1 MTLRALIFDVDGTLA
16 DTEEVHRTAF
26 NDAFAEMGLDWNWS
40 RPTYAHLLK
49 TTGGKER
56 LTAFIDSLSLGDEE
70 SRSLLNR
77 VAAIHA
83 RKTELYTQSVLEGRA
98 PMRDGVLRLLD
109 EAAAADVL
117 LAIATTTTYAN
128 VEALLSTHLGSGAM
142 RRFAVVGAG
151 DVVRHKKPAPD
162 IYDYV
167 LEKLG
172 VAADES
178 VAVEDSANGLAA
190 AKAAGI
196 FTVVTPSYWT
206 RTEDF
211 SSADLVIPSLGCAER
226 PLPSRAAALVG
237 HTVLGIRELT
247 RHLNAFEGMRITP

>member
-1 MTLRALIFDVDGTLA
+1 LTLRALILDVDGTLA

-26 NDAFAEMGLDWNWS
+26 NDAFAEMGLNWNWS

-56 LTAFIDSLSLGDEE
+56 LTVFIDSMSIGDEE
-70 SRSLLNR
+70 KLSLRNQ

-83 RKTELYTQSVLEGRA
+83 RKTELYAASVLEGRA
-98 PMRDGVLRLLD
+98 PLRDGVLRLLD
-109 EAAAADVL
+109 EAAAAGVS

-128 VEALLSTHLGSGAM
+128 VEALLSTNLGSDAM
-142 RRFAVVGAG
+142 QRFAVVGAG

-162 IYDYV
+162 IYHYV
-167 LEKLG
+167 LEKLH
-172 VAADES
+172 VSADES
-178 VAVEDSANGLAA
+178 VAIEDSVNGLQS

-206 RTEDF
+206 LDEDF
-211 SSADLVIPSLGCAER
+211 SSADLVLPSLGSADR
-226 PLPSRAAALVG
+226 PLPSRAEALVG
-237 HTVLGIRELT
+237 HTVLGIRELS
-247 RHLNAFEGMRITP
+247 RHLNAFEGMRTAT